1 MASLCYPKRDRVPLF
16 LILSSLD
23 GRGREKGEGMA
34 SFLQRKNKRNLLE
47 DPVTILPCP
56 LASIFKNFSKELP
69 RLPQVPLI
77 YLPLRGHWS
86 PQGDQW
92 PTNLWTQAKLHRELV
107 AAFDTSLLPL

>member
-1 MASLCYPKRDRVPLF
+1 M
-16 LILSSLD
+16 
-23 GRGREKGEGMA
+23 GEGERKEREWPV
-34 SFLQRKNKRNLLE
+34 SFKGKKKRNLLE
-47 DPVTILPCP
+47 DPVMILPCP
-56 LASIFKNFSKELP
+56 LASIFTNFSKELP
-69 RLPQVPLI
+69 RLAQVPLI